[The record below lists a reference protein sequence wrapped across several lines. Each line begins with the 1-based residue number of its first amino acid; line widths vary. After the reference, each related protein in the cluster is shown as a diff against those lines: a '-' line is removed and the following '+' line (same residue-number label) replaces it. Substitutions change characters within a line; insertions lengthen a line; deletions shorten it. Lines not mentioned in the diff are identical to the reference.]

1 MDDLT
6 VEQVITLHRYVMKID
21 EGDNRLFSEASLHQM
36 VFFANRIEECCS
48 RAGFAF
54 FSLVAYPAFR
64 EGNDHTARLIAE
76 KILNQ
81 NGFTIGED
89 NAGLDALAKG
99 IELFTV
105 EPVDIE
111 EWLCSHVKNLKMPS
125 E

>member
-1 MDDLT
+1 MGGDD
-6 VEQVITLHRYVMKID
+6 
-21 EGDNRLFSEASLHQM
+21 RLLSEASLHQM
-36 VFFANRIEECCS
+36 VFSANRIEECCS

-76 KILNQ
+76 MILNQ
-81 NGFTIGED
+81 NGFTIGDD

-105 EPVDIE
+105 EPADIE
-111 EWLCSHVKNLKMPS
+111 EWLCSQAKNLKMSS